1 MFITFNSNSIYV
13 RSSEDYIGNPNKLFL
28 QLKADNRDL
37 GDSAQKNVKSGKL
50 STNKSDGIESNF

>member
-1 MFITFNSNSIYV
+1 MFIAFDANSLYV

-28 QLKADNRDL
+28 QLKAENRDL
-37 GDSAQKNVKSGKL
+37 GGSAQKNVQSGKL